1 MIIKRFKK
9 FKEKYGKEAFK
20 NLNEFFQNEEKIFYE
35 NKIKELMES
44 QQLSEQE
51 ATIKARQSWVATIGR
66 NLEKIIE
73 MLITDFCKEYDLL
86 ITNDRIL
93 KRSNLPK
100 ELDLV
105 KRAILV
111 DFGKYSLLPD
121 GDIIIYKKT
130 NELPKIIAILSVKN
144 SFRERYTET
153 PYWKLKLL
161 QSEITKDIKVM
172 MITPDKDNEISFVH
186 PPRKARIILEYELD
200 GIYLAKKEFN
210 KSKKVKSISEL
221 IKDLRKL
228 I

>member
-1 MIIKRFKK
+1 MIIKRFKE

-20 NLNEFFQNEEKIFYE
+20 KLNEFFQNEEKIFYE

-73 MLITDFCKEYDLL
+73 MLIADFCKEYDLL

-93 KRSNLPK
+93 KRNNLPK

-121 GDIIIYKKT
+121 GDIIIYKKS

-172 MITPDKDNEISFVH
+172 MITPDKDDEISFVH

-221 IKDLRKL
+221 IEDLRKL

>member
-1 MIIKRFKK
+1 MIITKFKK
-9 FKEKYGKEAFK
+9 FKEKYGKDAFK
-20 NLNEFFQNEEKIFYE
+20 RLNEFFQHEERIFYKD
-35 NKIKELMES
+35 KIKELIKL
-44 QQLSEQE
+44 QKLSEQE

-73 MLITDFCKEYDLL
+73 LLIIDFCKEHKLF
-86 ITNDRIL
+86 ITNDKVL
-93 KRSNLPK
+93 KKNNLPK

-111 DFGKYSLLPD
+111 DFGKYSFLPD
-121 GDIIIYKKT
+121 GDIVIYKKE
-130 NELPKIIAILSVKN
+130 NEYPNIIAILSVKN

-161 QSEITKDIKVM
+161 QSDVTKNIKVM
-172 MITPDKDNEISFVH
+172 LITPDRDNEISFSN

-210 KSKKVKSISEL
+210 KSKKIKSIDEL
-221 IKDLRKL
+221 INDLKKL